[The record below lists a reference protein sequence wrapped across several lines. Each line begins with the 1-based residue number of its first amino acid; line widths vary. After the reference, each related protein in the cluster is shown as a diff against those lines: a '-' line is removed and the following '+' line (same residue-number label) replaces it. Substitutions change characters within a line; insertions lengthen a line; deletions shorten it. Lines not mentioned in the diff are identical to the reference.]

1 MTTKKDEPVKLQPG
15 EPEPLHRLR
24 YLGGLD
30 AVEENGQVVRKGDEV
45 DVPVNRAAD
54 LLEHDP
60 PDWESADGK
69 HDPKRVTV
77 AAEEPPKGG

>member
-1 MTTKKDEPVKLQPG
+1 MTTKKDEPVKLEPG

-30 AVEENGQVVRKGDEV
+30 AVEESGQVVRKGDEV

-60 PDWESADGK
+60 PDWESADAK
-69 HDPKRVTV
+69 HAPKRVTV
-77 AAEEPPKGG
+77 AVEPPKGG